1 MNRRHDS
8 RARRTALAA
17 GAVAVSLWASFG
29 ASVHADDDPV
39 ADPPPEAGDVG
50 GAIVAVGLPPVP
62 PTSVV
67 VAVGLPPVPP
77 TSVVVAVGPPPVPP
91 TSVVVAVGPPPVPP
105 KQAPVAAADRPV
117 PANPRVHP
125 QADRVGQPAVAGLR
139 SVEVGADRLTDV
151 IADVIASVDAALAMI
166 DSRL

>member
-1 MNRRHDS
+1 MNRRNAS
-8 RARRTALAA
+8 RSRRTALAA
-17 GAVAVSLWASFG
+17 GAVVVSLWASFG

-39 ADPPPEAGDVG
+39 ADPPPETGDVG
-50 GAIVAVGLPPVP
+50 GATVAVGP
-62 PTSVV
+62 
-67 VAVGLPPVPP
+67 PPVPP

-105 KQAPVAAADRPV
+105 KQAPVAAADRPA
-117 PANPRVHP
+117 PAKPRVHP
-125 QADRVGQPAVAGLR
+125 QADRVGPPAVAALR
-139 SVEVGADRLTDV
+139 TPEAGADGLTADHLADV